1 MKKSIFTSAFLCINF
16 FIIGQCPTSTTVNTS
31 PNKKLCVQMI
41 VSGTAVS
48 PITINGTT
56 YNLDSQSGTLATYRA
71 AGENNCSGT
80 TYTNFTGTIIY
91 NGTSCI
97 YAAGVLPLN
106 FVSFKGTFNNETLSL
121 VWSTTN
127 EVNVASFKIEMSSDG
142 EKWTSRAIENN
153 ILNQRSTAKEY
164 TAVLQNVTTQ
174 PNYLRIVGV
183 DLDESETKTKIFA
196 PNVVMSTD
204 ISFAPN
210 PAQGDVITYSCFGCS
225 AKGSTLDFNT
235 MDGKTVKSFTN
246 KFNGDL
252 LDVSDLGQGVYFIR
266 VNDAVAQ
273 PIVIKFIKR

>member
-16 FIIGQCPTSTTVNTS
+16 FIFGQCPTSFLRS
-31 PNKKLCVQMI
+31 PNTNCIEIESAGPLPASFNVGGTTYDRI
-41 VSGTAVS
+41 GTSSFYNASGQCNGTGGTPVAA
-48 PITINGTT
+48 PGTYTINGNSCT
-56 YNLDSQSGTLATYRA
+56 YNASG
-71 AGENNCSGT
+71 
-80 TYTNFTGTIIY
+80 I
-91 NGTSCI
+91 
-97 YAAGVLPLN
+97 LPLN
-106 FVSFKGTFNNETLSL
+106 FINYKASFTNETLSL
-121 VWSTTN
+121 EWSTNN
-127 EVNVASFKIEMSSDG
+127 EVNVASYKVEMSSDG
-142 EKWTSRAIENN
+142 ENWTSRVLENN
-153 ILNQRSTAKEY
+153 VLNQRSTAKEY

-174 PNYLRIVGV
+174 PNYLRIVGL
-183 DLDESETKTKIFA
+183 DLDGSETKTKIFS

-225 AKGSTLDFNT
+225 TKGSTLDFNT